1 MAMFSSSARP
11 SKLYAALPLP
21 PTKHGTSHHSV
32 MLTFPSSSKPKRSN
46 SRVGIDLLSSSNNK
60 PDDSWGY
67 WRTAV
72 SFFQS
77 FSAKGKDVNSLK
89 QQLLE
94 AIAPLDRGVVA
105 TLQEQ
110 QRVDE
115 VGFAWFSPTFDL
127 RFKIAVNQIA
137 QELEA
142 MNDIKEPF
150 KSNLMNGKWE
160 LLYTTSQSILK
171 TKVTGAPKP
180 LVSFG
185 KAKNTKN
192 WTGTLLIVL
201 DFSRPKFLR
210 PNGKI
215 YQAINVDTLRA
226 QNMETWPFF
235 NQATANLVPLNT
247 RRVAVKFDFFR
258 IAGLIPIQ
266 SPGSGRGQLEI
277 TYLDEELRI
286 SRGDRGNLFVLK
298 MVDPSYRV
306 SL

>member
-11 SKLYAALPLP
+11 KVILAW
-21 PTKHGTSHHSV
+21 V
-32 MLTFPSSSKPKRSN
+32 
-46 SRVGIDLLSSSNNK
+46 IDLLSSSNSK

-115 VGFAWFSPTFDL
+115 
-127 RFKIAVNQIA
+127 IA

-171 TKVTGAPKP
+171 TK
-180 LVSFG
+180 
-185 KAKNTKN
+185 
-192 WTGTLLIVL
+192 
-201 DFSRPKFLR
+201 
-210 PNGKI
+210 
-215 YQAINVDTLRA
+215 
-226 QNMETWPFF
+226 
-235 NQATANLVPLNT
+235 
-247 RRVAVKFDFFR
+247 
-258 IAGLIPIQ
+258 
-266 SPGSGRGQLEI
+266 
-277 TYLDEELRI
+277 
-286 SRGDRGNLFVLK
+286 
-298 MVDPSYRV
+298 
-306 SL
+306 

>member
-11 SKLYAALPLP
+11 SKLKAALPLP

-32 MLTFPSSSKPKRSN
+32 MLTFPSSLKPKRSN
-46 SRVGIDLLSSSNNK
+46 SRVGIDLSSSSNNK
-60 PDDSWGY
+60 PGDSGDIGGPPFP
-67 WRTAV
+67 
-72 SFFQS
+72 SFKVFQP
-77 FSAKGKDVNSLK
+77 K
-89 QQLLE
+89 QLLE

-115 VGFAWFSPTFDL
+115 
-127 RFKIAVNQIA
+127 IA

-171 TKVTGAPKP
+171 TK
-180 LVSFG
+180 
-185 KAKNTKN
+185 
-192 WTGTLLIVL
+192 
-201 DFSRPKFLR
+201 RPKFLR

-306 SL
+306 PL